1 MSGADFR
8 RCMGHVNSWLLVLVA
23 FCLPISTTATSIA
36 ALLCV
41 LGWAL
46 GGDYRRKLAE
56 IAANPMS
63 RAVLAYVAVLLAGL
77 TWNEQLAESLNGIH
91 KQWKILLMPFFLGI
105 IRPKQRR
112 LVLWAFIAGMAL
124 MTLSTFLAWFGLIRY
139 TGVPPEQLTRK
150 TYHVVYNPMLALAIY
165 LVLHQLIWTRL
176 RQRWMRP
183 ALVLLTILMLTSMF
197 MTDGRTGQMAV
208 LILLGLYFFQYFQ
221 GSRWKAAL
229 ALVLVPVLVFCASYK
244 ISSTFRG
251 RIEQARQEIA
261 IFNHNP
267 RTSVGQRLF
276 FWQQSL
282 QIFCDAPLLGVG
294 TGGFAPAYAEHNR
307 TYTPYMPP
315 SSNPHSQYILALVQ
329 GGLLGLAALLGLFVT
344 QFYLALK
351 SKDEW
356 GRLRLAF
363 PLFFLVIMLTESY
376 LLIHETGIL
385 FSLFAAVLYKED
397 RPEGGGRRLTRQ
409 AAPGPEPV

>member
-183 ALVLLTILMLTSMF
+183 ALVLLTILMLISMF

-221 GSRWKAAL
+221 GLRWNAAL
-229 ALVLVPVLVFCASYK
+229 ALVLVPVLVF
-244 ISSTFRG
+244 
-251 RIEQARQEIA
+251 
-261 IFNHNP
+261 
-267 RTSVGQRLF
+267 
-276 FWQQSL
+276 
-282 QIFCDAPLLGVG
+282 
-294 TGGFAPAYAEHNR
+294 
-307 TYTPYMPP
+307 
-315 SSNPHSQYILALVQ
+315 
-329 GGLLGLAALLGLFVT
+329 
-344 QFYLALK
+344 
-351 SKDEW
+351 
-356 GRLRLAF
+356 
-363 PLFFLVIMLTESY
+363 
-376 LLIHETGIL
+376 
-385 FSLFAAVLYKED
+385 
-397 RPEGGGRRLTRQ
+397 
-409 AAPGPEPV
+409 